1 MPSCSAA
8 SRARQA
14 GLHERAQQYVVGS
27 CRVPGSVVLLAK
39 WASARISMNPWA
51 GQTIRIVIGAADGAT
66 DSRVEAAVD
75 DLRIE
80 RP

>member
-1 MPSCSAA
+1 MT
-8 SRARQA
+8 
-14 GLHERAQQYVVGS
+14 
-27 CRVPGSVVLLAK
+27 
-39 WASARISMNPWA
+39 PWA
-51 GQTIRIVIGAADGAT
+51 GQTVRIVIGAADGAN